1 MPGCWHG
8 GSSPLRWRSSTP
20 HSPSHGS
27 RHVGKARNDRNGR
40 REVFLARPL
49 RFSSPAGVPGNGGG
63 DGKARCFIRGGRFLA
78 RGGTMKRRFFVR
90 AADVPSYHP
99 ANHSGTTNKRLVGA
113 ENVGAKN
120 VELVLGV
127 IEKGRGAD
135 PHAHPGMEQVC
146 YLLEGRALAE
156 V

>member
-1 MPGCWHG
+1 
-8 GSSPLRWRSSTP
+8 
-20 HSPSHGS
+20 
-27 RHVGKARNDRNGR
+27 
-40 REVFLARPL
+40 
-49 RFSSPAGVPGNGGG
+49 
-63 DGKARCFIRGGRFLA
+63 
-78 RGGTMKRRFFVR
+78 MKRRFFVR

-146 YLLEGRALAE
+146 YLLEGSALAE
-156 V
+156 VGGERCEMQPGDACYFPAGAMHKFTATSDTPVKVLVIYSPPYGESPEKVVRA